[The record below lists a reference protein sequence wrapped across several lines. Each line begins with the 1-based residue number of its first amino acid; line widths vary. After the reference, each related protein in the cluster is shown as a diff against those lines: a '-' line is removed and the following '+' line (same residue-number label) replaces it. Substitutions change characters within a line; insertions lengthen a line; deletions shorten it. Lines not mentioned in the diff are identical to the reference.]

1 MANAILL
8 VLGTRSHLRH
18 QSRAGI
24 EETSFGGIVRPVQCY
39 NHATI
44 QKKAFLAQFGISI
57 WPRERKL
64 LLEAIITLCLVAWL
78 YKEGEKLTDAL
89 ALFM

>member
-1 MANAILL
+1 MANAIPL
-8 VLGTRSHLRH
+8 VLGARSHLRH

-24 EETSFGGIVRPVQCY
+24 EETSFGGIGRPVQCY

-64 LLEAIITLCLVAWL
+64 LLAAATLCLAVWL
-78 YKEGEKLTDAL
+78 YEEGEELTDAW